1 MAIDTKKI
9 SLPKTADN
17 VKVQTVG
24 DKLIAIYENAE
35 GEMVQ
40 KTLPG
45 NVNKDEEE
53 MIKVGD
59 KTYKVTDGKVTEV
72 KQKQGAIVA
81 AKPFQRGKQ
90 KSKAN
95 PGDAGGSTSK
105 KETKRSIGPA
115 GASIVSDDGKR
126 IKTANL
132 AKGGFPDL
140 SGDGEVTQKDILMG
154 KGVIKMKKGG
164 IVKKKSSRT
173 RIAKKGFGI
182 AKRGY

>member
-9 SLPKTADN
+9 SLPKAAEDIGL
-17 VKVQTVG
+17 KTVG
-24 DKLIAIYENAE
+24 DQLIAIYKNKD
-35 GEMVQ
+35 GEMV
-40 KTLPG
+40 KKILPG
-45 NVNKDEEE
+45 NVNPEETK
-53 MIKVGD
+53 MIEVGD
-59 KTYKVTDGKVTEV
+59 KTYKITDGKVTEV
-72 KQKQGAIVA
+72 KGNPSDAGGALAGGLSKKEIA
-81 AKPFQRGKQ
+81 MIGKPNPIKRGKT

-95 PGDAGGSTSK
+95 PGDAGGSTVAK
-105 KETKRSIGPA
+105 
-115 GASIVSDDGKR
+115 
-126 IKTANL
+126 L

-173 RIAKKGFGI
+173 RIAKRGFGI

>member
-1 MAIDTKKI
+1 MGIDTKKI
-9 SLPKTADN
+9 SLPKTAEAI
-17 VKVQTVG
+17 KVQTVG
-24 DKLIAIYENAE
+24 DKLIAIFRNED
-35 GEMVQ
+35 GEMIQ

-45 NVNKDEEE
+45 NVNKEEEE

-59 KTYKVTDGKVTEV
+59 KTYKVIDGKVTEV
-72 KQKQGAIVA
+72 KT
-81 AKPFQRGKQ
+81 
-90 KSKAN
+90 S
-95 PGDAGGSTSK
+95 SK

-132 AKGGFPDL
+132 AKGG
-140 SGDGEVTQKDILMG
+140 
-154 KGVIKMKKGG
+154 

>member
-9 SLPKTADN
+9 SLPKAAKVADS
-17 VKVQTVG
+17 VKIVNKEDGTYVIYPDG
-24 DKLIAIYENAE
+24 DLMKE
-35 GEMVQ
+35 Q
-40 KTLPG
+40 KITPG
-45 NVNKDEEE
+45 NLNKEE
-53 MIKVGD
+53 MKIIKRDGEVQVGIA
-59 KTYKVTDGKVTEV
+59 E
-72 KQKQGAIVA
+72 AN
-81 AKPFQRGKQ
+81 Q

-95 PGDAGGSTSK
+95 PGDAGGSIAK
-105 KETKRSIGPA
+105 
-115 GASIVSDDGKR
+115 
-126 IKTANL
+126 L

-173 RIAKKGFGI
+173 RIAKRGFGI

>member
-1 MAIDTKKI
+1 MSDENLQTAKEAFLKLLEAHPTGKSISTLVKFASPTIEKLVGNLNREEKKQI
-9 SLPKTADN
+9 NKSL
-17 VKVQTVG
+17 
-24 DKLIAIYENAE
+24 
-35 GEMVQ
+35 
-40 KTLPG
+40 
-45 NVNKDEEE
+45 KDEKLKDSEN
-53 MIKVGD
+53 K
-59 KTYKVTDGKVTEV
+59 
-72 KQKQGAIVA
+72 
-81 AKPFQRGKQ
+81 
-90 KSKAN
+90 
-95 PGDAGGSTSK
+95 TSK

-173 RIAKKGFGI
+173 RIAKRGFGI

>member
-9 SLPKTADN
+9 SLPKAAKEADN
-17 VKVQTVG
+17 LKIKTVG

-35 GEMVQ
+35 GEMVT

-45 NVNKDEEE
+45 NINKEETE
-53 MIKVGD
+53 KIKVGE
-59 KTYKVTDGKVTEV
+59 KIYKVLNGEVTEIKQGKV
-72 KQKQGAIVA
+72 KDKG
-81 AKPFQRGKQ
+81 P
-90 KSKAN
+90 N
-95 PGDAGGSTSK
+95 PGDAGGSTVAK
-105 KETKRSIGPA
+105 
-115 GASIVSDDGKR
+115 
-126 IKTANL
+126 L

-140 SGDGEVTQKDILMG
+140 SGDVEVTQKDILMG

-173 RIAKKGFGI
+173 RIAKRGFGI

>member
-1 MAIDTKKI
+1 MATGIEKILEKTGLKSKDINAKNYEKLKFMLSDEDIKIVEKKLGVDKIADAGKKKELKTKI
-9 SLPKTADN
+9 
-17 VKVQTVG
+17 TVEFG
-24 DKLIAIYENAE
+24 DQAK
-35 GEMVQ
+35 Q
-40 KTLPG
+40 
-45 NVNKDEEE
+45 
-53 MIKVGD
+53 
-59 KTYKVTDGKVTEV
+59 GKV
-72 KQKQGAIVA
+72 KDKG
-81 AKPFQRGKQ
+81 P
-90 KSKAN
+90 N

-105 KETKRSIGPA
+105 KQTKKSIGPA

-173 RIAKKGFGI
+173 RIAKRGFGI